1 MSAPQLARTS
11 TVEIT
16 TGGRYWR
23 ALVPY
28 LRPDTMLWVVA
39 ALAAPLSTALTILQ
53 PYLLKKTIDNHIST
67 GDAAG
72 VQRMALIYLA
82 AVVGGFL
89 LDAAY
94 NVAISYAA
102 MKTISRLRADVYQ
115 HSVRLAQ
122 TYFDRVPTG
131 RLLTRATSDIEA
143 LGETLTSGAV
153 TIALDAMTVIGIL
166 AAMFVLDAKLT
177 LVLLLVAP
185 PLAAAIELIRRR
197 MRKLFVE
204 VRNTLSE
211 LTAFTSERLTGVQVV
226 QLYSDESRALA
237 QFDERLA
244 KYRTASV
251 WSNVWDGLLYALV
264 DGVSAVCMAL
274 MLWYGTSSWM
284 QGVATAGL
292 LAAFIDYI
300 GRLFTPIREF
310 SGKVATLQRAGTSLE
325 QIFGL
330 LGHHE
335 RVTPGTLALDAAP
348 DEIRFDHVSFAYPGT
363 PDILKDVS
371 FAIRRGEVV
380 AVVGRTG
387 SGKTTLARLLLRIYD
402 GYRGSLRIGPHE
414 LSDVR
419 EADLRRTFGQVAQD
433 VQLFRGDVRFN
444 LTLGHEV
451 SDERLRDAIHL
462 ASADAVVARLGGLD
476 GAIESNGRNLS
487 VGEAQLLAFARVLA
501 LDPPFVILDEATAAV
516 DTLTELAIQRA
527 TEVVLARK
535 TVLVIAHRLSTV
547 ARADRIV
554 VLDQGRVA
562 EVGNHQEL
570 MALGG
575 MYADLVQHG
584 LGKEEKKAS

>member
-1 MSAPQLARTS
+1 MSAPEAKIEPK
-11 TVEIT
+11 EIT
-16 TGGRYWR
+16 AGRYWQP
-23 ALVPY
+23 LVPY
-28 LRPDTMLWVVA
+28 MRPDWMLWTVGL
-39 ALAAPLSTALTILQ
+39 LAAPAATALTILQ
-53 PYLLKKTIDNHIST
+53 PWLLKTTIDEHISV
-67 GDAAG
+67 GDADG
-72 VQRMALIYLA
+72 VQRMALWYLA
-82 AVVGGFL
+82 AVVAGFL

-94 NVAISYAA
+94 NIAIAYAA
-102 MKTISRLRADVYQ
+102 MRTITRLRKDVYA
-115 HSVRLAQ
+115 HSVHLAQ

-143 LGETLTSGAV
+143 LGETLTAGAV
-153 TIALDAMTVIGIL
+153 TIALDAMTVVGIL
-166 AAMFVLDAKLT
+166 VAMFLLDAKLT
-177 LVLLLVAP
+177 AVLLLVGP
-185 PLAAAIELIRRR
+185 PLALAVELIRRK
-197 MRKLFVE
+197 MRRLFVE

-211 LTAFTSERLTGVQVV
+211 LTSYTSERLTGVQVV
-226 QLYSDESRALA
+226 QLYSDEGRALR
-237 QFDERLA
+237 QFDGRLA
-244 KYRTASV
+244 AYRNASV

-264 DGVSAVCMAL
+264 DGVSAICMAL
-274 MLWYGTSSWM
+274 MLWYGTSGWM
-284 QGVATAGL
+284 EGVATAGL

-310 SGKVATLQRAGTSLE
+310 SGKIAVLQRAGTSLE

-335 RVTPGTLALDAAP
+335 RVTPGHLPLAGAP
-348 DEIRFDHVSFAYPGT
+348 DAIRFDHVSFAYPGT
-363 PDILKDVS
+363 RDVLSDVS
-371 FAIRRGEVV
+371 FHIGRGEVV

-419 EADLRRTFGQVAQD
+419 ESDLRATFGQVAQD

-444 LTLGHEV
+444 LTLGHDVPDAKLLE
-451 SDERLRDAIHL
+451 AIHL

-476 GAIESNGRNLS
+476 GRIEGQGRNLS

-554 VLDQGRVA
+554 VLDGGKVA
-562 EVGNHQEL
+562 EVGNHLEL

-575 MYADLVQHG
+575 MYAELVQHG
-584 LGKEEKKAS
+584 LGQQEAQKSA